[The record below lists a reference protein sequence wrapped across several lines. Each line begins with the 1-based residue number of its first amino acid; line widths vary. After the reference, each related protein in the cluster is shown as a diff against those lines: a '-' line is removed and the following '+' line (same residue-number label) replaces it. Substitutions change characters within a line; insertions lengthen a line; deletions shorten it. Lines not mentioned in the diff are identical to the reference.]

1 MHTFR
6 VALAQINTTVGDL
19 DGNAAKAVE
28 SIEQAKA
35 VGADLVAFPELTTTG
50 YPPEDLLFKQQFL
63 RANLAAL
70 DRIVEATRGITAV
83 IGFVDADED
92 IYNAAAIAHDGVVAG
107 VYRKMYLPNY
117 SVFDEERYF
126 RAGNEA
132 PVYVIG
138 GREGGARVGVNVC
151 EDIWRP
157 VGPTVLQAE
166 AGAQV
171 IVNINGS
178 PFNAGKAEY
187 RDKLLATRATDQG
200 VFVCYVNLVGGQDE
214 LVFDGG
220 SMVFDPSG
228 KLLARA
234 ERFDEALLLADLD
247 IDLVLRN
254 RLHNPLP
261 RKQRATRV
269 LPGVETPRVEV
280 SSREDRQ
287 GADGGLRRE
296 PIEATVAAP
305 LSEPEEVYR
314 ALVVGTRDYVIKN
327 GFERVLVGLSGGVD
341 SALVA
346 AVAADALG
354 GGKVVGVAMPSRYN
368 ASESEEDARALAQNL
383 GIDYHVISIEPVF
396 EAMLST
402 LGGMFEGTQPNV
414 AEENVQARIRGNIL
428 MAISNK
434 FGWLVLTTGNKSE
447 MSMGYATLYGDMAGG
462 FAVIKDVPKVLVY
475 DLCRHRNKA
484 AGKDLIPAR
493 ILEKPPSAELR
504 PDQKDEDSLP
514 PYELLD
520 PILEAYVEKDRTFD
534 DLIGMGLDAETVKQV
549 IRGVDRNEY
558 KRRQAPPGVKITSR
572 AFGRDR
578 RLPIVNKF
586 KPF

>member
-28 SIEQAKA
+28 SIRRAKEA
-35 VGADLVAFPELTTTG
+35 GADLVAFPELTTTG
-50 YPPEDLLFKQQFL
+50 YPPEDLLFKQQFI
-63 RANLAAL
+63 RGNLDAL
-70 DRIVEATRGITAV
+70 DRIVEAARGITAV
-83 IGFVDADED
+83 IGFVEAGED
-92 IYNAAAIAHDGVVAG
+92 TYNAAVVARDGQVAG
-107 VYRKMYLPNY
+107 VYRKMFLPNY

-126 RAGNEA
+126 RAGNAA
-132 PVYVIG
+132 PVYTIAG
-138 GREGGARVGVNVC
+138 PEYGTRVGVNIC
-151 EDIWRP
+151 EDIWYP
-157 VGPTVLQAE
+157 VGPTVLQAD

-171 IVNINGS
+171 IVNINAS
-178 PFNAGKAEY
+178 PFNAGKADY
-187 RDKLLATRATDQG
+187 REKLLATRATDQG
-200 VFVCYVNLVGGQDE
+200 VFICYVNLVGGQDE

-228 KLLARA
+228 RLLARA
-234 ERFDEALLLADLD
+234 ARFDEDLLVEDLD
-247 IDLVLRN
+247 IDHVLRN

-261 RKQRATRV
+261 RKQRPTQL

-280 SSREDRQ
+280 AAEGEQAEVGAPQREEI
-287 GADGGLRRE
+287 E
-296 PIEATVAAP
+296 PAIAAP
-305 LSEPEEVYR
+305 LSELEEVYR
-314 ALVVGTRDYVIKN
+314 ALVVGTRDYVTKS

-341 SALVA
+341 SSLVA

-354 GGKVVGVAMPSRYN
+354 GERVVGVAMPSRYN
-368 ASESEEDARALAQNL
+368 ASESEEDARVLAQNL
-383 GIDYHVISIEPVF
+383 GIEYHVISIEPVF
-396 EAMLST
+396 KAMLST

-447 MSMGYATLYGDMAGG
+447 MAMGYATLYGDMAGG

-475 DLCRHRNKA
+475 DLCEHRNKV
-484 AGKDLIPAR
+484 AGSDRIPAR

-520 PILEAYVEKDRTFD
+520 PILEAYVEKDRTFA
-534 DLIGMGLDAETVKQV
+534 DLIGMGLDTEVVKQV
-549 IRGVDRNEY
+549 VRGVDRNEY
-558 KRRQAPPGVKITSR
+558 KRRQAPPGVRITTR

>member
-19 DGNAAKAVE
+19 YGNAAKAVE
-28 SIEQAKA
+28 SIGRAKEA
-35 VGADLVAFPELTTTG
+35 GADLVAFPELTTTG
-50 YPPEDLLFKQQFL
+50 YPPEDLLFKQQFI
-63 RANLAAL
+63 RGNLDAL
-70 DRIVEATRGITAV
+70 DRIVAAARGITAV
-83 IGFVDADED
+83 IGFVEAGED
-92 IYNAAAIAHDGVVAG
+92 TYNAAAVARDGKVAG
-107 VYRKMYLPNY
+107 VYRKMFLPNY

-126 RAGNEA
+126 RAGNAA
-132 PVYVIG
+132 PVYTVA
-138 GREGGARVGVNVC
+138 GRAATRVGVNIC
-151 EDIWRP
+151 EDIWYP
-157 VGPTVLQAE
+157 VGPTVLQAD

-171 IVNINGS
+171 IVNINAS

-187 RDKLLATRATDQG
+187 REKLLATRATDQG

-228 KLLARA
+228 RLLARA
-234 ERFDEALLLADLD
+234 ERFDEDLLVADLD
-247 IDLVLRN
+247 IDHVLRN

-261 RKQRATRV
+261 RKRRRTQL

-280 SSREDRQ
+280 AAQDEQ
-287 GADGGLRRE
+287 AADGAPQRE
-296 PIEATVAAP
+296 EIEPSTAAS
-305 LSEPEEVYR
+305 LSELEEVYR
-314 ALVVGTRDYVIKN
+314 ALVVGTRDYVTKS

-341 SALVA
+341 SSLVA

-354 GGKVVGVAMPSRYN
+354 GERVVGVAMPSRYN

-396 EAMLST
+396 KAMLST

-447 MSMGYATLYGDMAGG
+447 MAMGYATLYGDMAGG

-475 DLCRHRNKA
+475 DLCEHRNTVV
-484 AGKDLIPAR
+484 GNDLIPAR

-520 PILEAYVEKDRTFD
+520 PILEAYVEKDRTFS
-534 DLIGMGLDAETVKQV
+534 DLIGMGLDAEVVKQV
-549 IRGVDRNEY
+549 VRGVDRNEY
-558 KRRQAPPGVKITSR
+558 KRRQAPPGVRITTR

>member
-28 SIEQAKA
+28 SIERAKEA
-35 VGADLVAFPELTTTG
+35 GADLVAFPELTTTG
-50 YPPEDLLFKQQFL
+50 YPPEDLLFKQQFI
-63 RANLAAL
+63 RGNLDAL
-70 DRIVEATRGITAV
+70 DRIVAAARGITAV
-83 IGFVDADED
+83 IGFVEAGED
-92 IYNAAAIAHDGVVAG
+92 TYNAAAVARDGALAG
-107 VYRKMYLPNY
+107 VYRKMFLPNY

-126 RAGNEA
+126 RAGNTA
-132 PVYVIG
+132 PVYNVA
-138 GREGGARVGVNVC
+138 GRGEGTRVGVNIC
-151 EDIWRP
+151 EDIWYP
-157 VGPTVLQAE
+157 VGPTVLQAD

-171 IVNINGS
+171 IVNINAS
-178 PFNAGKAEY
+178 PFNAGKAGY
-187 RDKLLATRATDQG
+187 REKLLATRATDQG

-228 KLLARA
+228 RLLACA
-234 ERFDEALLLADLD
+234 ERFDEDLLVADLD
-247 IDLVLRN
+247 IDHVLRN

-261 RKQRATRV
+261 RKQRPTHL

-280 SSREDRQ
+280 ASEGEQTVDSVLQREEI
-287 GADGGLRRE
+287 E
-296 PIEATVAAP
+296 PAIAAS
-305 LSEPEEVYR
+305 LSELEEVYR
-314 ALVVGTRDYVIKN
+314 ALVVGTRDYVTKS

-341 SALVA
+341 SSLVA

-354 GGKVVGVAMPSRYN
+354 GDRVVGVAMPSRYN

-383 GIDYHVISIEPVF
+383 GIEYHVISIEPVF
-396 EAMLST
+396 KAMLST
-402 LGGMFEGTQPNV
+402 LDGMFEGTQPNV

-447 MSMGYATLYGDMAGG
+447 MAMGYATLYGDMAGG

-475 DLCRHRNKA
+475 DLCKHRNGV
-484 AGKDLIPAR
+484 AGNELIPAR

-520 PILEAYVEKDRTFD
+520 PILEAYVEKDRTFA
-534 DLIGMGLDAETVKQV
+534 DLIGMGVDAETVKQV
-549 IRGVDRNEY
+549 VRGVDRNEY
-558 KRRQAPPGVKITSR
+558 KRRQAPPGVRITTR

>member
-6 VALAQINTTVGDL
+6 AALAQINTTVGDL
-19 DGNAAKAVE
+19 EGNAAKAVE
-28 SIEQAKA
+28 SIERAKEA
-35 VGADLVAFPELTTTG
+35 GADLVAFPELTTTG
-50 YPPEDLLFKQQFL
+50 YPPEDLLFKQQFI
-63 RANLAAL
+63 RGNLDAL
-70 DRIVEATRGITAV
+70 DRIVEAARGITAV
-83 IGFVDADED
+83 IGFVEAGED
-92 IYNAAAIAHDGVVAG
+92 TYNAAAVARDGALAG
-107 VYRKMYLPNY
+107 VYRKMFLPNY

-126 RAGNEA
+126 RAGNTA
-132 PVYVIG
+132 PVYAIA
-138 GREGGARVGVNVC
+138 GRADTRVGVNIC
-151 EDIWRP
+151 EDIWYP
-157 VGPTVLQAE
+157 VGPTVLQAD

-171 IVNINGS
+171 IVNINAS
-178 PFNAGKAEY
+178 PFNAGKADY
-187 RDKLLATRATDQG
+187 REKLLATRATDQG
-200 VFVCYVNLVGGQDE
+200 VFICYVNLVGGQDE

-228 KLLARA
+228 RLLARA
-234 ERFDEALLLADLD
+234 ARFDEDLLVADLD
-247 IDLVLRN
+247 IDHVLRN

-261 RKQRATRV
+261 RKQRRNQL

-280 SSREDRQ
+280 AAQGEQTADAAPQREEI
-287 GADGGLRRE
+287 E
-296 PIEATVAAP
+296 PAIAAP
-305 LSEPEEVYR
+305 LSELEEVYR
-314 ALVVGTRDYVIKN
+314 ALVVGTRDYVTKS

-341 SALVA
+341 SSLVA

-354 GGKVVGVAMPSRYN
+354 GERVVGVAMPSRYN

-396 EAMLST
+396 KAMLST

-447 MSMGYATLYGDMAGG
+447 MAMGYATLYGDMAGG

-475 DLCRHRNKA
+475 DLCKHRNTV
-484 AGKDLIPAR
+484 AGNDLIPAR

-520 PILEAYVEKDRTFD
+520 PILEAYVEKDRTFS
-534 DLIGMGLDAETVKQV
+534 DLIGMGLDAEVVKQV
-549 IRGVDRNEY
+549 VRGVDRNEY
-558 KRRQAPPGVKITSR
+558 KRRQAPPGVRITTR

>member
-19 DGNAAKAVE
+19 EGNAAKAVE
-28 SIEQAKA
+28 SIGRAKEA
-35 VGADLVAFPELTTTG
+35 GADLVAFPELTTTG
-50 YPPEDLLFKQQFL
+50 YPPEDLLFKQQFI
-63 RANLAAL
+63 RGNLDAL
-70 DRIVEATRGITAV
+70 DRIVEAARGITAV
-83 IGFVDADED
+83 IGFVEAGED
-92 IYNAAAIAHDGVVAG
+92 TYNAAAVARDGKVAG
-107 VYRKMYLPNY
+107 VYRKMFLPNY

-126 RAGNEA
+126 RAGNAA
-132 PVYVIG
+132 PVYTIAG
-138 GREGGARVGVNVC
+138 PEYSTRVGVNIC
-151 EDIWRP
+151 EDIWYP
-157 VGPTVLQAE
+157 VGPTVLQAD

-171 IVNINGS
+171 IVNINAS
-178 PFNAGKAEY
+178 PFNAGKADY
-187 RDKLLATRATDQG
+187 REKLLATRATDQG

-228 KLLARA
+228 RLLVRA
-234 ERFDEALLLADLD
+234 ARFDEELLLADLD
-247 IDLVLRN
+247 IDHVLRN

-261 RKQRATRV
+261 RKQRPTQL
-269 LPGVETPRVEV
+269 LPGVETPR
-280 SSREDRQ
+280 
-287 GADGGLRRE
+287 
-296 PIEATVAAP
+296 IEVAAEGEEAASAAPQREEIEPAIAVP
-305 LSEPEEVYR
+305 LSEFEEVYR
-314 ALVVGTRDYVIKN
+314 ALVVGTRDYVTKS

-341 SALVA
+341 SSLVA

-354 GGKVVGVAMPSRYN
+354 GERVVGVAMPSRYN
-368 ASESEEDARALAQNL
+368 ASESEEDARVLAQNL
-383 GIDYHVISIEPVF
+383 GIEYHVISIEPVF
-396 EAMLST
+396 KAMLST

-447 MSMGYATLYGDMAGG
+447 MAMGYATLYGDMAGG

-475 DLCRHRNKA
+475 DLCEHRNKV
-484 AGKDLIPAR
+484 AGSDRIPAR

-520 PILEAYVEKDRTFD
+520 PILEAYVEKDRTFS
-534 DLIGMGLDAETVKQV
+534 DLIGMGLDTEVVKQV
-549 IRGVDRNEY
+549 VRGVDRNEY
-558 KRRQAPPGVKITSR
+558 KRRQAPPGVRITTR

>member
-19 DGNAAKAVE
+19 EGNAAKAVE
-28 SIEQAKA
+28 SIERAKEA
-35 VGADLVAFPELTTTG
+35 GADLVAFPELTTTG
-50 YPPEDLLFKQQFL
+50 YPPEDLLFKQQFI
-63 RANLAAL
+63 RGNLDAL
-70 DRIVEATRGITAV
+70 DRIVAAARGITAV
-83 IGFVDADED
+83 IGFVEAGED
-92 IYNAAAIAHDGVVAG
+92 TYNAAAVARDGAVAG
-107 VYRKMYLPNY
+107 IYRKMFLPNY

-126 RAGNEA
+126 RAGNAA
-132 PVYVIG
+132 PVYTIA
-138 GREGGARVGVNVC
+138 GRADTRVGVNIC
-151 EDIWRP
+151 EDIWYP
-157 VGPTVLQAE
+157 VGPTVLQAD

-171 IVNINGS
+171 IVNINAS
-178 PFNAGKAEY
+178 PFNAGKADY
-187 RDKLLATRATDQG
+187 REKLLATRATDQG
-200 VFVCYVNLVGGQDE
+200 VFICYVNLVGGQDE

-228 KLLARA
+228 RLLARA
-234 ERFDEALLLADLD
+234 ARFDEDLLVADLD
-247 IDLVLRN
+247 IDHVLRN

-261 RKQRATRV
+261 RKQRPTQL

-280 SSREDRQ
+280 ASEGEQAADSAPQREEI
-287 GADGGLRRE
+287 E
-296 PIEATVAAP
+296 PAIAAP
-305 LSEPEEVYR
+305 LSELEEVYR
-314 ALVVGTRDYVIKN
+314 ALVVGTRDYVTKS

-341 SALVA
+341 SSLVA

-354 GGKVVGVAMPSRYN
+354 GERVVGVAMPSRYN

-383 GIDYHVISIEPVF
+383 GIGYHVISIEPVF
-396 EAMLST
+396 KAMLST

-447 MSMGYATLYGDMAGG
+447 MAMGYATLYGDMAGG

-475 DLCRHRNKA
+475 DLCEHRNTA
-484 AGKDLIPAR
+484 AGNDLIPAR

-520 PILEAYVEKDRTFD
+520 PILEAYVEKDRTFS
-534 DLIGMGLDAETVKQV
+534 DLIGMGLDAEVVKQV
-549 IRGVDRNEY
+549 VRGVDRNEY
-558 KRRQAPPGVKITSR
+558 KRRQAPPGVRITTR

>member
-28 SIEQAKA
+28 CIERAKA
-35 VGADLVAFPELTTTG
+35 AGADLVAFPELTTTG
-50 YPPEDLLFKQQFL
+50 YPPEDLLFKQQFI
-63 RANLAAL
+63 RGNLAAL
-70 DRIVEATRGITAV
+70 DRIVEATRGTTAV
-83 IGFVDADED
+83 IGFVEAGED
-92 IYNAAAIAHDGVVAG
+92 IYNAAAVARDGEVAG

-126 RAGNEA
+126 RAGNAA
-132 PVYVIG
+132 PVYAVDGRDG
-138 GREGGARVGVNVC
+138 GTRVGVNVC
-151 EDIWRP
+151 EDIWYP

-171 IVNINGS
+171 IVNINAS
-178 PFNAGKAEY
+178 PFNAGKADY
-187 RDKLLATRATDQG
+187 REKLLATRATDQG

-220 SMVFDPSG
+220 SMIFDPSG

-234 ERFDEALLLADLD
+234 ERFDEALLVADLD
-247 IDLVLRN
+247 IDHVLRN

-261 RKQRATRV
+261 RKQRLTNV

-280 SSREDRQ
+280 SSREDGQ
-287 GADGGLRRE
+287 EPGGRTERA
-296 PIEATVAAP
+296 PIEAAITTP
-305 LSEPEEVYR
+305 LSELEEVYR
-314 ALVVGTRDYVIKN
+314 ALVVGTRDYVTKS

-354 GGKVVGVAMPSRYN
+354 GDRVVGVAMPSRYN
-368 ASESEEDARALAQNL
+368 ASESEEDARLLAQNL

-447 MSMGYATLYGDMAGG
+447 MAMGYATLYGDMAGG

-475 DLCRHRNKA
+475 DLCGHRNKA

-520 PILEAYVEKDRTFD
+520 PILEAYVEKDRTFA
-534 DLIGMGLDAETVKQV
+534 DLIGMGLDAEAVKQV
-549 IRGVDRNEY
+549 VRGVDRNEY
-558 KRRQAPPGVKITSR
+558 KRRQAPPGVRITGR

>member
-19 DGNAAKAVE
+19 DGNVAKAVE

-35 VGADLVAFPELTTTG
+35 AGADLVAFPELTTTG

-92 IYNAAAIAHDGVVAG
+92 IYNAAAIAHDGAVAG

-254 RLHNPLP
+254 RLHNSLP

-280 SSREDRQ
+280 SSGEDRQ

-314 ALVVGTRDYVIKN
+314 ALVVGTRDYVTKS

-354 GGKVVGVAMPSRYN
+354 GGKVVSVAMPSRYN

-493 ILEKPPSAELR
+493 ILKKPPSAELR

-558 KRRQAPPGVKITSR
+558 KRRQAPPGVRITSR

>member
-19 DGNAAKAVE
+19 EGNTAKAVE
-28 SIEQAKA
+28 SIERAKEA
-35 VGADLVAFPELTTTG
+35 GADLVAFPELTTTG
-50 YPPEDLLFKQQFL
+50 YPPEDLLFKQQFI
-63 RANLAAL
+63 RGNLDAL
-70 DRIVEATRGITAV
+70 DRIVEAARGITAV
-83 IGFVDADED
+83 VGFVEAGED
-92 IYNAAAIAHDGVVAG
+92 TYNAAAVARDGGVAG
-107 VYRKMYLPNY
+107 VYRKMFLPNY

-126 RAGNEA
+126 RAGNAA
-132 PVYVIG
+132 PVYTIPARG
-138 GREGGARVGVNVC
+138 EGTRVGVNIC
-151 EDIWRP
+151 EDIWYP
-157 VGPTVLQAE
+157 VGPTVLQAD

-171 IVNINGS
+171 IVNINAS
-178 PFNAGKAEY
+178 PFNAGKADY
-187 RDKLLATRATDQG
+187 REKLLATRATDQG
-200 VFVCYVNLVGGQDE
+200 VFICYVNLVGGQDE

-234 ERFDEALLLADLD
+234 ARFDEDLLVAELD
-247 IDLVLRN
+247 IDHVLRN

-261 RKQRATRV
+261 RKQRPTQL

-280 SSREDRQ
+280 AAEGKETTDATPQREEI
-287 GADGGLRRE
+287 E
-296 PIEATVAAP
+296 PAIAAP
-305 LSEPEEVYR
+305 LSELEEVYR
-314 ALVVGTRDYVIKN
+314 ALVVGTRDYVTKS

-341 SALVA
+341 SSLVA

-354 GGKVVGVAMPSRYN
+354 GDRVVGVAMPSRYN
-368 ASESEEDARALAQNL
+368 ASESEEDARALAENL

-396 EAMLST
+396 KAMLST

-447 MSMGYATLYGDMAGG
+447 MAMGYATLYGDMAGG

-475 DLCRHRNKA
+475 DLCEHRNTA
-484 AGKDLIPAR
+484 AGNDLIPAR

-520 PILEAYVEKDRTFD
+520 PILEAYVEKDRTFS
-534 DLIGMGLDAETVKQV
+534 DLIGMGLDAEVVKQV
-549 IRGVDRNEY
+549 VRGVDRNEY
-558 KRRQAPPGVKITSR
+558 KRRQAPPGVRITTR